1 MATRTTS
8 RLSDPRVRARVRA
21 SLAPWVLAA
30 IGLLVPGAVLAASP
44 PPASVAAP
52 CLPAP
57 LARGHVAEVT
67 ATGDL
72 VLHDGSVLRPAGLAG
87 GGAGKAVSWRAALAG
102 RVAGREIA
110 FAAGP
115 ARDRYGRRTAL
126 IADPVA
132 PVVAP
137 VVAEEPPTV
146 QQALLREG
154 VAVVRPEDAVLA
166 CLPAW
171 LAAEAEAR
179 RAQRGLWRQL
189 PLAAANIAA
198 LRAQQGRFT
207 IVAGYILDVG
217 KTARVD
223 YLNFGRVWRQD
234 MTGRVEAE
242 GQASLAARGLA
253 SADLA
258 GRLVRLRGTLF
269 EAGGPAITVRRA
281 EQIELAG
288 DAAHAPRGRGM
299 ENGAEGRARPTG
311 DE

>member
-1 MATRTTS
+1 MATRISPT
-8 RLSDPRVRARVRA
+8 LSCPPGRARARA
-21 SLAPWVLAA
+21 RRAPWVLAA
-30 IGLLVPGAVLAASP
+30 IGLLPPGAVLAASP
-44 PPASVAAP
+44 PPPSLSAP
-52 CLPAP
+52 CLPVP
-57 LARGHVAEVT
+57 LARGHVAEVR

-87 GGAGKAVSWRAALAG
+87 GGAGQAVSWRAALTG

-126 IADPVA
+126 IADPGA
-132 PVVAP
+132 AAA
-137 VVAEEPPTV
+137 AEGATL

-154 VAVVRPEDAVLA
+154 LAVLRPEDAVLA

-179 RAQRGLWRQL
+179 RDRRGLWRQL

-207 IVAGYILDVG
+207 IVAGPILDVG

-242 GQASLAARGLA
+242 GQASLAAHGLA
-253 SADLA
+253 PADLA
-258 GRLVRLRGTLF
+258 GRPVRLRGTLF
-269 EAGGPAITVRRA
+269 EAGGPAITLRRA

-288 DAAHAPRGRGM
+288 DAAHASRGGGM

>member
-1 MATRTTS
+1 MATRMSPT
-8 RLSDPRVRARVRA
+8 LSCPTGSARARARRG
-21 SLAPWVLAA
+21 PWVLAA
-30 IGLLVPGAVLAASP
+30 IGLLVPGAVLAASSP
-44 PPASVAAP
+44 PPSVFAP
-52 CLPAP
+52 CLPVP

-87 GGAGKAVSWRAALAG
+87 GGAGTAVSWRVALAG

-110 FAAGP
+110 FAAAP

-126 IADPVA
+126 IADA
-132 PVVAP
+132 DAAAA
-137 VVAEEPPTV
+137 AEGATL

-154 VAVVRPEDAVLA
+154 LAVVRPEEAVLA

-179 RAQRGLWRQL
+179 RDRRGLWRQL

-198 LRAQQGRFT
+198 LRGQQGRFT
-207 IVAGYILDVG
+207 IVAGHILDVG

-253 SADLA
+253 PADLA

-288 DAAHAPRGRGM
+288 DAAYASRGDGM

>member
-8 RLSDPRVRARVRA
+8 KLSDPRVRARVRA
-21 SLAPWVLAA
+21 SLAPWVLVA
-30 IGLLVPGAVLAASP
+30 IGLLVPGTVLAASP
-44 PPASVAAP
+44 PPSSVAAP

-57 LARGHVAEVT
+57 LARGHVADVT
-67 ATGDL
+67 AAGDL
-72 VLHDGSVLRPAGLAG
+72 VLDDGSVLRPAGLAG
-87 GGAGKAVSWRAALAG
+87 GGAGMAVSWRAALAG

-115 ARDRYGRRTAL
+115 ARDRYGRRAAL
-126 IADPVA
+126 IASPGA
-132 PVVAP
+132 AA
-137 VVAEEPPTV
+137 AEEGATL

-154 VAVVRPEDAVLA
+154 LAVARPEDAVLA

-179 RAQRGLWRQL
+179 RDRRGLWRQL

-207 IVAGYILDVG
+207 IVAGPILDIG

-242 GQASLAARGLA
+242 GRASLAARGLA

-258 GRLVRLRGTLF
+258 GRHVRLRGTLF

-288 DAAHAPRGRGM
+288 NAVDASPGDAM

>member
-1 MATRTTS
+1 MAARTSPTLS
-8 RLSDPRVRARVRA
+8 CPLRRAGTGARLARGL
-21 SLAPWVLAA
+21 LAV
-30 IGLLVPGAVLAASP
+30 IGLLPPGAVLAASP

-52 CLPAP
+52 CLPVP
-57 LARGHVAEVT
+57 LARGHVADVT
-67 ATGDL
+67 AAGDL
-72 VLHDGSVLRPAGLAG
+72 VLDDGSVLRPAGLAG
-87 GGAGKAVSWRAALAG
+87 GGAGKAVSWRAALAA

-115 ARDRYGRRTAL
+115 ARDRYGRRAAL
-126 IADPVA
+126 IADPGA
-132 PVVAP
+132 DEGA
-137 VVAEEPPTV
+137 TL

-154 VAVVRPEDAVLA
+154 LALARPEDAVLA
-166 CLPAW
+166 CLPSW
-171 LAAEAEAR
+171 LAAETEAR
-179 RAQRGLWRQL
+179 RDRRGLWRDL
-189 PLAAANIAA
+189 PLAAANIPA

-207 IVAGYILDVG
+207 IVAGHILDVG

-242 GQASLAARGLA
+242 GRASLAARGLA
-253 SADLA
+253 AANLA

-288 DAAHAPRGRGM
+288 SAVYASPDDAM

>member
-21 SLAPWVLAA
+21 GLAAWLLAA

-44 PPASVAAP
+44 PPASVSAP

-57 LARGHVAEVT
+57 LARGHVADVT
-67 ATGDL
+67 ASGDL
-72 VLHDGSVLRPAGLAG
+72 VLDDGSVLRPAGLAG
-87 GGAGKAVSWRAALAG
+87 GGAGTTVSWRLALVA
-102 RVAGREIA
+102 RIAGREIA

-115 ARDRYGRRTAL
+115 ARDRYGRRAAL
-126 IADPVA
+126 IADPGA
-132 PVVAP
+132 TA
-137 VVAEEPPTV
+137 VAEEAPTL

-154 VAVVRPEDAVLA
+154 LALARPEDAVLA

-179 RAQRGLWRQL
+179 RDRRGLWRQL

-207 IVAGYILDVG
+207 IVAGHILDVG

-288 DAAHAPRGRGM
+288 DAAHAPRRGGM
-299 ENGAEGRARPTG
+299 ENGAEGRVRSTG

>member
-1 MATRTTS
+1 MATRTTP
-8 RLSDPRVRARVRA
+8 RLFRPLSSARARAR
-21 SLAPWVLAA
+21 LAPWVIAA
-30 IGLLVPGAVLAASP
+30 MGFLPPGTVLAASP
-44 PPASVAAP
+44 PPSGAAP
-52 CLPAP
+52 CLPMP
-57 LARGHVAEVT
+57 LARGYVADVT

-72 VLHDGSVLRPAGLAG
+72 VLGDGSVLRPAGLAG

-102 RVAGREIA
+102 QVAGREIA

-126 IADPVA
+126 IANPVA
-132 PVVAP
+132 PVAT
-137 VVAEEPPTV
+137 EEPPTL

-154 VAVVRPEDAVLA
+154 LAVARPEEAVLA
-166 CLPAW
+166 CLPGW

-179 RAQRGLWRQL
+179 RAQRGLWRRL
-189 PLAAANIAA
+189 PLAATDMSA

-242 GQASLAARGLA
+242 GRASLAARGLA

-258 GRLVRLRGTLF
+258 GRLVWLRGTLF

-288 DAAHAPRGRGM
+288 DAAYASPGSGM
-299 ENGAEGRARPTG
+299 GNGTEGRARPTG